1 MISVDN
7 PTYQETL
14 DLLTGRKRL
23 SPMYAEL
30 KDWLYR
36 EFQITAYNFE
46 FREMTWAHAPAR
58 YRLMLLLSSKADY
71 DSMFDDGNYS
81 ADKQAAIAEK
91 IYELAEKYR
100 EPNLERYTNVFVAY
114 CDFSQEIRA
123 DYNNRA
129 YNQLKDKLKEKYRRY
144 SVWDFF
150 ALFSSLTVF
159 YHTDADVR
167 LNQERGVSKQI
178 KDEYYETLHRLDEF
192 RVFTYE
198 NFDITFDSKENLDQH
213 YEGNLYYYFK

>member
-14 DLLTGRKRL
+14 DLLTGRKHL

-30 KDWLYR
+30 KNWLMS
-36 EFQITAYNFE
+36 EFLITAYNFE
-46 FREMTWAHAPAR
+46 FREMNWAQAPAR
-58 YRLMLLLSSKADY
+58 YRLMLLLSSRADY
-71 DSMFDDGNYS
+71 DSMFDGYNY
-81 ADKQAAIAEK
+81 APEKQAAISEK
-91 IYELAEKYR
+91 LSELASKYQMP
-100 EPNLERYTNVFVAY
+100 ELNIYQNVFVAY

-129 YNQLKDKLKEKYRRY
+129 YNQLKDKLKEKYRRD
-144 SVWDFF
+144 SVWDIF

-159 YHTDADVR
+159 YHSDADVR
-167 LNQERGVSKQI
+167 LNQDKGVSKQI
-178 KDEYYETLHRLDEF
+178 KDEYYDTLHRIDEF
-192 RVFTYE
+192 HVFTYE
-198 NFDITFDSKENLDQH
+198 SFDVTFDSKENLDQH

>member
-30 KDWLYR
+30 KNWLMS
-36 EFQITAYNFE
+36 EFRITAYNFE
-46 FREMTWAHAPAR
+46 FREMTWAQAPAR
-58 YRLMLLLSSKADY
+58 YRLMLLLSSKSDY
-71 DSMFDDGNYS
+71 DSMFDGYRYF
-81 ADKQAAIAEK
+81 ADKQDVIAK
-91 IYELAEKYR
+91 KFGELAMKYHVPDP
-100 EPNLERYTNVFVAY
+100 EHYQNVFVAY

-129 YNQLKDKLKEKYRRY
+129 YNQLKDKLKVKYRRD
-144 SVWDFF
+144 SVWDIF

-167 LNQERGVSKQI
+167 LNLDKGVSKLI
-178 KDEYYETLHRLDEF
+178 KDEYYDTLHRIDEF
-192 RVFTYE
+192 HVFTYE
-198 NFDITFDSKENLDQH
+198 SFDVTFDSKENLDQH